1 MSLKT
6 VVTKRVFGFDPTKAE
21 KYVVRS
27 VVSGKISN
35 KKLLVLVSQICGAHR
50 GIVQQ
55 VVAGVIDA
63 MVNMLEE
70 GMSVELGDF
79 GTFRPAIRAKAADT
93 RADATANTIYRRRI
107 VFTPGEALRDM
118 LEKTSIQSYSIP
130 DTDYTDGTG
139 SDNGGHNGDDDDQ
152 NGGNG
157 GNDGGGGFI
166 DPAA

>member
-118 LEKTSIQSYSIP
+118 LEKPPFNLIP
-130 DTDYTDGTG
+130 YQIRITQTVPVPIT
-139 SDNGGHNGDDDDQ
+139 
-152 NGGNG
+152 
-157 GNDGGGGFI
+157 
-166 DPAA
+166 AATTVTTMIRTAVTVEMMVEAAL